1 MPCGL
6 LYSAL
11 LVASLQANPLNGA
24 VSMAAF
30 ALGTSL
36 TLFFAPLLWLKLKDG
51 VKWLTEDMSMRL
63 AGLLLCVFSSVAVYM
78 DVVHQNKIWC
88 TL

>member
-1 MPCGL
+1 
-6 LYSAL
+6 
-11 LVASLQANPLNGA
+11 
-24 VSMAAF
+24 
-30 ALGTSL
+30 
-36 TLFFAPLLWLKLKDG
+36 
-51 VKWLTEDMSMRL
+51 MSMRL